1 MKLKAQEIL
10 AFILVFIAPAIMP
23 GLISLA
29 FLRLGL

>member
-10 AFILVFIAPAIMP
+10 AFILVFITPAIMP

-29 FLRLGL
+29 FLSMGL